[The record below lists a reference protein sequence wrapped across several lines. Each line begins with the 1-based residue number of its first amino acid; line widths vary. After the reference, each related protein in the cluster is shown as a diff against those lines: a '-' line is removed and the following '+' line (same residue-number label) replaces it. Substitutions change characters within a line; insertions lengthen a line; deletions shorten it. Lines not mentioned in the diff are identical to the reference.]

1 MHHSEDCTGEV
12 SSETTVAHG
21 LHQPVSCVCG
31 TLSVGGLHTPAKAI
45 ASFLIACQQRTRT
58 RTRTCTCTRTH
69 THTHTHTHAHTQ
81 ICHSC
86 SIHTCTVTPV
96 CTGYYLW
103 QCWELMRV
111 HLSILGVGTGY
122 QTIPKGVGSMKN
134 RLWFLGQI
142 FSLLWSYFYSKF
154 LSALAAEEWR
164 FQLTLMILSRKPMP
178 WFRF

>member
-69 THTHTHTHAHTQ
+69 THTHTHTHTRTHTDMSFMFYTHMY
-81 ICHSC
+81 CNSCMYRLLSLTVLRADESTFVHS
-86 SIHTCTVTPV
+86 
-96 CTGYYLW
+96 W
-103 QCWELMRV
+103 CWHWV
-111 HLSILGVGTGY
+111 SD
-122 QTIPKGVGSMKN
+122 N
-134 RLWFLGQI
+134 
-142 FSLLWSYFYSKF
+142 SKRCR
-154 LSALAAEEWR
+154 EYE
-164 FQLTLMILSRKPMP
+164 K
-178 WFRF
+178 